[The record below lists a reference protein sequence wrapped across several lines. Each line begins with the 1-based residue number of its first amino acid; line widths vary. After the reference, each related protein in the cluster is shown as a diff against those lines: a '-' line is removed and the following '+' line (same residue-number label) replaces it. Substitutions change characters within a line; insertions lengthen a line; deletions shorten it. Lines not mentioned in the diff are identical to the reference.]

1 MRSTPDRNI
10 SSFNID
16 AVRVVFLFERGS
28 AGRSELVAL
37 QSNQMIT
44 TGEGTWPNSWYS
56 WSGGLCQH
64 QGVDAVG
71 SVCPPVLGGSLVPE
85 GLGVQVGSSG
95 ADPTS

>member
-10 SSFNID
+10 SSFNIN

-37 QSNQMIT
+37 Q

-56 WSGGLCQH
+56 WPGGLCQH